1 MPRPSV
7 GALHAELASS
17 SADASSAALHRLR
30 GALRLHSADLG
41 EYAVAHIAVT
51 DERLLLAREVVE
63 AAPPVL
69 PLLFDAW
76 DLAEQRSLPTLRPVP
91 MQVLAQLLDLLS
103 AHQTYHALGERILDR
118 LLPPD
123 APWATRMH
131 TYIAAA
137 VQSRRDKRDA
147 GNDAVAA
154 LVALKLF
161 TAMANF
167 ARGKHALAVWE
178 RFHWTADVHARLLSM
193 RRRAR
198 AGSVVS
204 LYDADIRTQYILFLH
219 AMLTQSFHTPLK
231 VAVLELGAEGVPLV
245 LRGLASDPAEVVQY
259 VLLVLHE
266 EVFKDTHVPR
276 GTKVKLFTEQ
286 ATASLLRLYT
296 REHDT
301 VGASTSVA
309 DLVHH
314 FLLSIGTHPG
324 FGLCYQDRGW
334 YPKLDDGA
342 RAAPAEGGVYNKV
355 LAHLVRQLSP
365 IDDLRQQELALRI
378 LGACPELVAS
388 YLQSAH
394 RTLTL
399 EPRADSAWL
408 GSMAFLGR
416 LLALPVPPTDEPAP
430 PRAGVVLANTAPESL
445 LRALG
450 RGLRHTDALVQYYAC
465 LVVARALQ
473 RVEAVQAGALRAA
486 ARLDEP
492 PNGAWRAALR
502 TYELVWRKRFPPV
515 DAVAMLVHAT
525 GSIRQEAA
533 LRVLALY
540 HTVLPSMTFD
550 TRYDAGKLLTS
561 AFLAT
566 DAQGPLHLE
575 RLCQLHALQL
585 VARTTEAAYDLTAR
599 APAAWPGCAQRSNVH
614 FLLALHAATRGA
626 VQRRAAALLC
636 TQLERTALFA
646 HDPAEV
652 HVWLAALPHADVHRV
667 SVLNFVDECMQRCL
681 KTPHRYAERARA
693 HMALGAG
700 GPVAEDACP
709 SPLLMVVVEQA
720 QIRLAKHL
728 FDTAEGVDAN
738 ASAPIVAYIA
748 RVVLRLVACAKP
760 YAPLRALVD
769 ELAAADPTHPAA
781 RAGAALIASVAAP
794 ARTHVP
800 ADVWDA
806 VVDAP
811 AAAED
816 AAWRAT
822 LAVVTCNAQAYEHLA
837 ETAGV
842 TAWPMLFVAL
852 LERLDDAATS
862 KEVHATFDVL
872 CAWSA
877 TYELSVSDLER
888 YVLQRAVVRAWLTR
902 GMQGAPGVFRERLVE
917 LVCRLGAA
925 RPAYAPG
932 LAPLVDNIAQ
942 GLHADVHDAALL
954 RSAARLAHATPD
966 AAPIVQALL
975 AHVPTAGA
983 SDAAPVLACLA
994 SCAAASMRLG
1004 AREALAAL
1012 HDALPRLLP
1021 HAATPSGVR
1030 VVATVLRS
1038 AMPPGLDA
1046 THPPT
1051 CGTLSAL
1058 HRVRAHLADAPLAAL
1073 ADAPDAARDVV
1084 LMRCVYA
1091 VPHVAPALVAAWG
1104 SDVAARIATLV
1115 YTPLALLDAVEAAEA
1130 PVPNGVATGVVQ
1142 AVPTW
1147 RDATP
1152 TALAARCIACAGV
1165 ARRAPAHRAALIAA
1179 LDALLRDAG
1188 ARVFSAA
1195 LVWVISAV
1203 DDAALT
1209 ARLSSLALR
1218 CIVQQLADDD
1228 TRPTVRAAMR
1238 AYTAL
1243 LVRGAPADAALAEP
1257 VLEAVAQYRALDVD
1271 ALRLARVVLR
1281 AAPVRAACATRVL
1294 HTLLAHTELVG
1305 AARNEGDARRAAL
1318 VPLVAALLAAS
1329 PPDALATPTTHARV
1343 VFLYTGTCS
1352 AADRALLRAL
1362 RRDERGRRA
1371 AVLDALRGW
1380 AADAKLVPSTLSR
1393 DTLLT
1398 ALGTLDAQRAHA
1410 TCVAL
1415 PAARLDSPDAYDPW
1429 FVLNLVG
1436 GAMLER
1442 AAQGTRTED
1451 DAPAHLTGLEW
1462 LAIVRT
1468 GALGVVVCALSSPHA
1483 PLRLAALRLLGKV
1496 LASVQRADFR
1506 ERDLLVL
1513 VLVRVRDAVPPPP
1526 PTSVTGAYD
1535 EVPWLPTTA
1544 TLFMAHCLRAVA
1556 LPHLVLFPTLC
1567 RFLLQR
1573 PRLDVHDVPLLYN
1586 LLYSASDH
1594 LHHERSW
1601 LLRFLDDAFAAHA
1614 HLADA
1619 RTPDAR
1625 RRTRTDWRVFQRRHV
1640 WDLVLSLYD
1649 ALADNAAAAHHA
1661 NAAADARDCAR
1672 LASIIAR
1679 AAALPYLATTLVAR
1693 RGLLHWASM
1702 RVTRGDRGTYWLQL
1716 VASIAGTHLDRGAR
1730 IAHLDYLDTAL
1741 QGTLV
1746 LIALDVAAHAWP
1758 NDTPDAEATEA
1769 ALALAHALLEYATL
1783 RGSASFGA
1791 QEARVATRLLQALA
1805 PHAHG
1810 ASHAETLAQC
1820 VLYAAQLTPAPHDRA
1835 LVALFARHLDFARH
1849 ARTYAPR
1856 AWALRRLGAAS
1867 RA

>member
-7 GALHAELASS
+7 GALHAELSSS
-17 SADASSAALHRLR
+17 SADASAAALHRLR
-30 GALRLHSADLG
+30 SALRLHPADLG
-41 EYAVAHIAVT
+41 EYAVAHVVVT

-63 AAPPVL
+63 ASPAVL

-76 DLAEQRSLPTLRPVP
+76 DLAEQRSLSTLRPLP

-103 AHQTYHALGERILDR
+103 THQTYHALGERILER
-118 LLPPD
+118 LLAPD

-131 TYIAAA
+131 AYITTA

-154 LVALKLF
+154 LLALKLF

-178 RFHWTADVHARLLSM
+178 RFHWTADVHVRLLSM

-204 LYDADIRTQYILFLH
+204 LYDADIRTQYMLFLY

-245 LRGLASDPAEVVQY
+245 LRGLVSDPAEVVQY

-301 VGASTSVA
+301 IGASTSVA

-314 FLLSIGTHPG
+314 FLLSISTHPG

-342 RAAPAEGGVYNKV
+342 RATPAEGGVYNKV
-355 LAHLVRQLSP
+355 LAHLVRQLAP

-408 GSMAFLGR
+408 GSMAFVGR
-416 LLALPVPPTDEPAP
+416 LLALPVPPSDEPAP
-430 PRAGVVLANTAPESL
+430 PRAAVVLANTAPESL

-450 RGLRHTDALVQYYAC
+450 RGLRHADTLVQYYAC

-473 RVEAVQAGALRAA
+473 RVEAVQVGALRAA

-492 PNGAWRAALR
+492 PDGAWRAALR

-515 DAVAMLVHAT
+515 DAVATLVHAT
-525 GSIRQEAA
+525 GSMRQEAA

-614 FLLALHAATRGA
+614 FLLALYTATRGA
-626 VQRRAAALLC
+626 VQNRAAALLH
-636 TQLERTALFA
+636 TRLERTALFA

-652 HVWLAALPHADVHRV
+652 HAWLAALPRAVAHRA
-667 SVLNFVDECMQRCL
+667 SVLNFVDECVQRCL
-681 KTPHRYAERARA
+681 KTPHRYAERAHT
-693 HMALGAG
+693 HMAHGAG
-700 GPVAEDACP
+700 APVSEDACP

-720 QIRLAKHL
+720 HIRLAKHL
-728 FDTAEGVDAN
+728 FDAAEGVDAN
-738 ASAPIVAYIA
+738 ASEPIVAYIA

-769 ELAAADPTHPAA
+769 ELVAADPSHAAA
-781 RAGAALIASVAAP
+781 RAGAALVASVAAP
-794 ARTHVP
+794 ARADGHG
-800 ADVWDA
+800 DVWDA

-822 LAVVTCNAQAYEHLA
+822 LAVVTRDVPAYAGLA
-837 ETAGV
+837 ETAGAA
-842 TAWPMLFVAL
+842 AWPMLFVAL
-852 LERLDDAATS
+852 LERLDDAATP
-862 KEVHATFDVL
+862 EVVHAAFDVL
-872 CAWSA
+872 CSWSK
-877 TYELSVSDLER
+877 TYELSVPDVER
-888 YVLQRAVVRAWLTR
+888 YVLQRAVVHAWLARGTR
-902 GMQGAPGVFRERLVE
+902 GAPGVFRERLVD

-932 LAPLVDNIAQ
+932 LAPLVDDVAR
-942 GLHADVHDAALL
+942 GLKADVRDAALL
-954 RSAARLAHATPD
+954 RSAARLAYATRD
-966 AAPIVQALL
+966 AAPIVHALL
-975 AHVPTAGA
+975 THVPAPGA
-983 SDAAPVLACLA
+983 KSAAPVLACLA
-994 SCAAASMRLG
+994 SCAAASMRQG
-1004 AREALAAL
+1004 AQDALVAL

-1021 HAATPSGVR
+1021 HAATPSGAR

-1038 AMPPGLDA
+1038 ALPPGLDA

-1051 CGTLSAL
+1051 CGTLQAL
-1058 HRVRAHLADAPLAAL
+1058 HRVRAHLADVPLTAL
-1073 ADAPDAARDVV
+1073 ADASDAAHDVV

-1091 VPHVAPALVAAWG
+1091 VPHAAPALVEAWG
-1104 SDVAARIATLV
+1104 ADVAARMSALV
-1115 YTPLALLDAVEAAEA
+1115 YTPLALLDALEAADA
-1130 PVPNGVATGVVQ
+1130 PVPDSVAAGVVQ

-1147 RDATP
+1147 RDAAP
-1152 TALAARCIACAGV
+1152 TALAARCITAAGV
-1165 ARRAPAHRAALIAA
+1165 ARRAPAHRAALVAA

-1195 LVWVISAV
+1195 LVWAIGEV
-1203 DDAALT
+1203 DDAELI
-1209 ARLSSLALR
+1209 ARLSALALR
-1218 CIVQQLADDD
+1218 CIVQQYADDD
-1228 TRPTVRAAMR
+1228 ARPTARAAVR

-1271 ALRLARVVLR
+1271 ALRLARIVLH

-1294 HTLLAHTELVG
+1294 HTLLSHTELVG
-1305 AARNEGDARRAAL
+1305 AARTEGDARRTAL
-1318 VPLVAALLAAS
+1318 VPLVAALLATA
-1329 PPDALATPTTHARV
+1329 PPDALATPTTHARI

-1362 RRDERGRRA
+1362 RRDERVRRA

-1380 AADAKLVPSTLSR
+1380 AADAKLVPSALSR
-1393 DTLLT
+1393 DTLLA

-1415 PAARLDSPDAYDPW
+1415 PAARLDTPDAYDPW
-1429 FVLNLVG
+1429 LVLNLVG

-1442 AAQGTRTED
+1442 AAHGARTDD

-1483 PLRLAALRLLGKV
+1483 RLRLAALGLLGKV

-1513 VLVRVRDAVPPPP
+1513 VLERVRDAVPPPP
-1526 PTSVTGAYD
+1526 PTSVTGTYD

-1544 TLFMAHCLRAVA
+1544 TLFVAHCLRAVA

-1586 LLYSASDH
+1586 LLHTASDH

-1619 RTPDAR
+1619 HTPDAR

-1661 NAAADARDCAR
+1661 NAAADARDRAR

-1716 VASIAGTHLDRGAR
+1716 VASIAGTHLARGAR
-1730 IAHLDYLDTAL
+1730 IAHLDHLDAAL

-1746 LIALDVAAHAWP
+1746 LTALDVATNAWP
-1758 NDTPDAEATEA
+1758 QDAPDADAVAA
-1769 ALALAHALLEYATL
+1769 ALALAHALLEYAAL
-1783 RGSASFGA
+1783 RGPASFGA
-1791 QEARVATRLLQALA
+1791 QEAHVATRLLHALA
-1805 PHAHG
+1805 PHVQG
-1810 ASHAETLAQC
+1810 AQHTETLAQC

-1835 LVALFARHLDFARH
+1835 LVALFARHLDLALH

-1856 AWALRRLGAAS
+1856 AWALRRLVAAS

>member
-17 SADASSAALHRLR
+17 SADATSAALQRLR
-30 GALRLHSADLG
+30 SALRLHAADLG
-41 EYAVAHIAVT
+41 EYAVPHVAVT

-91 MQVLAQLLDLLS
+91 MQVLEQLLDLLS

-118 LLPPD
+118 LLAPD

-131 TYIAAA
+131 AYITAA
-137 VQSRRDKRDA
+137 VHSRRDKREA
-147 GNDAVAA
+147 GNDTVAA
-154 LVALKLF
+154 LLALKLF

-178 RFHWTADVHARLLSM
+178 RFHWTTDVHARLLSM

-286 ATASLLRLYT
+286 TIASLLRLYT

-301 VGASTSVA
+301 LGASTSVA

-394 RTLTL
+394 RTLAL

-408 GSMAFLGR
+408 GSMAFVGR
-416 LLALPVPPTDEPAP
+416 LLALPVPPTNEPAP
-430 PRAGVVLANTAPESL
+430 PRVGVVLANTAPESL

-450 RGLRHTDALVQYYAC
+450 RGLRHADALVQYYAC

-486 ARLDEP
+486 TRLDEP
-492 PNGAWRAALR
+492 PDGAWRAALR
-502 TYELVWRKRFPPV
+502 TYELAWRKRFPPV

-525 GSIRQEAA
+525 GSMRQEVA

-599 APAAWPGCAQRSNVH
+599 APAPWPGCAHRSNVH
-614 FLLALHAATRGA
+614 FLLALYAATRGA

-652 HVWLAALPHADVHRV
+652 HVWLAAIPHAEANRV
-667 SVLNFVDECMQRCL
+667 SVLNFVDECVQRCL
-681 KTPHRYAERARA
+681 KTPHRYVERARA

-709 SPLLMVVVEQA
+709 SPLLMVMVEQA
-720 QIRLAKHL
+720 QIRLGKRL

-748 RVVLRLVACAKP
+748 RVVLRLMAYAKP
-760 YAPLRALVD
+760 YAPLRALID
-769 ELAAADPTHPAA
+769 ELAAADPTHLAA
-781 RAGAALIASVAAP
+781 RAGAALVASVAAP
-794 ARTHVP
+794 TRADVS
-800 ADVWDA
+800 ADVWDT

-811 AAAED
+811 GAAED
-816 AAWRAT
+816 AAWSAT
-822 LAVVTCNAQAYEHLA
+822 LAVVTRDAQAYEHLA
-837 ETAGV
+837 ETAGAA
-842 TAWPMLFVAL
+842 AWPMLFVAL
-852 LERLDDAATS
+852 LERLDDTATS
-862 KEVHATFDVL
+862 EAVHAAFDVL
-872 CAWSA
+872 CTWSA
-877 TYELSVSDLER
+877 TYELSVPDLER
-888 YVLQRAVVRAWLTR
+888 YVLQRARVRAWLTR
-902 GMQGAPGVFRERLVE
+902 GMQGTPGVFRERLVDF
-917 LVCRLGAA
+917 VCRIGAA

-932 LAPLVDNIAQ
+932 LAPLVDDVAR
-942 GLHADVHDAALL
+942 GLQADVRDAALL

-966 AAPIVQALL
+966 ATPIVRALL
-975 AHVPTAGA
+975 ADVPAAG
-983 SDAAPVLACLA
+983 SKDAAPVLACLA
-994 SCAAASMRLG
+994 SCAAASMQQG
-1004 AREALAAL
+1004 AHEALGAL

-1021 HAATPSGVR
+1021 HATTPSGVR

-1038 AMPPGLDA
+1038 ALPPGLDA

-1051 CGTLSAL
+1051 CGTLRAL
-1058 HRVRAHLADAPLAAL
+1058 QRVRAHLADAPLATL
-1073 ADAPDAARDVV
+1073 ADAPDTAHDVV

-1091 VPHVAPALVAAWG
+1091 MPYVAPALVAAWAA
-1104 SDVAARIATLV
+1104 DVAVRIATLV
-1115 YTPLALLDAVEAAEA
+1115 YTPLALLDAFEAADV
-1130 PVPNGVATGVVQ
+1130 PVPDGVAEGVVQ

-1147 RDATP
+1147 RDAAPAT
-1152 TALAARCIACAGV
+1152 LAARCIACAGV
-1165 ARRAPAHRAALIAA
+1165 ARRAPAHRDTLIAA
-1179 LDALLRDAG
+1179 LDTLLRGAG
-1188 ARVFSAA
+1188 AHVFSAA
-1195 LVWVISAV
+1195 LVWVVSEV
-1203 DDAALT
+1203 GDAALT
-1209 ARLSSLALR
+1209 AQLSALALR
-1218 CIVQQLADDD
+1218 CIVQQFADDD
-1228 TRPTVRAAMR
+1228 TRPAARAAVR

-1243 LVRGAPADAALAEP
+1243 LVRGAPADAELVEP
-1257 VLEAVAQYRALDVD
+1257 VLEAVARYRALDVD
-1271 ALRLARVVLR
+1271 ALRLARIVLR

-1305 AARNEGDARRAAL
+1305 AARNEGDALRAAL
-1318 VPLVAALLAAS
+1318 VPLLAALLAAS
-1329 PPDALATPTTHARV
+1329 PPDVLATPTSHARI

-1380 AADAKLVPSTLSR
+1380 TADAKLVPSALSR
-1393 DTLLT
+1393 DTLLA
-1398 ALGTLDAQRAHA
+1398 ALGSLDAQRAHA

-1429 FVLNLVG
+1429 LVLNLVG
-1436 GAMLER
+1436 GAIFER
-1442 AAQGTRTED
+1442 AAHGTRTDD

-1468 GALGVVVCALSSPHA
+1468 GALGVVVCALSSPHT

-1496 LASVQRADFR
+1496 LASVQRANFR
-1506 ERDLLVL
+1506 ERDLLTM

-1526 PTSVTGAYD
+1526 PTSITGAYD

-1586 LLYSASDH
+1586 LLYAASDH

-1601 LLRFLDDAFAAHA
+1601 LLRFLDDALAAHA

-1649 ALADNAAAAHHA
+1649 ALADNTAAAHHA
-1661 NAAADARDCAR
+1661 NAAADARDLTR
-1672 LASIIAR
+1672 LASIISR
-1679 AAALPYLATTLVAR
+1679 AAAVPYLATTLVAR

-1702 RVTRGDRGTYWLQL
+1702 RVTRGDRGTNWLQL
-1716 VASIAGTHLDRGAR
+1716 VASIAGTHLDRAAR
-1730 IAHLDYLDTAL
+1730 IAHLDHLDTAL
-1741 QGTLV
+1741 QGTMV
-1746 LIALDVAAHAWP
+1746 LAALDVAARAWP
-1758 NDTPDAEATEA
+1758 SDIPDADATKA
-1769 ALALAHALLEYATL
+1769 ALALVHALLEYAAL
-1783 RGSASFGA
+1783 RGPASFGA

-1805 PHAHG
+1805 PYAQG
-1810 ASHAETLAQC
+1810 APHAETFAQC
-1820 VLYAAQLTPAPHDRA
+1820 VLYTAQLTPAPHDHA
-1835 LVALFARHLDFARH
+1835 LVALFARQLNFALH

-1856 AWALRRLGAAS
+1856 AWALRRLSAAS